1 MFIVNFLFVE
11 GGTYQPQ
18 RIAFEHPHQRT
29 LQSSFKHID
38 GPAATSSKEADPTH
52 LEGVNAW
59 MLHPRFDSKTESGE
73 TLLNSAERLQII
85 AEGQDDR
92 VDSVSV

>member
-1 MFIVNFLFVE
+1 MNFLFVE